1 MNERQANFPMR
12 DLVNLADYLEAALS
26 AAVYERRPGEAYHGT
41 IPSLPDVWADAPT
54 FDECQATLRDTL
66 EDWMRERLAGD
77 LDLPEINGNMPLV
90 STSYCP
96 WHA

>member
-1 MNERQANFPMR
+1 MQ
-12 DLVNLADYLEAALS
+12 DLLNLADYLEAALS
-26 AAVYERRPGEAYHGT
+26 AAVYERSPGEAYHAT
-41 IPSLPDVWADAPT
+41 ISGLQDVWADAPT
-54 FDECQATLRDTL
+54 LGECRAALREVL
-66 EDWMRERLAGD
+66 NDWMRERLATD